1 MHLRSLGL
9 VLSLGSTLLAQAPS
23 ATTPG
28 PTPLSVYIDCEEYE
42 ACDFDFFRTEIT
54 AVNWV
59 RDRQVADVHIL
70 VTTQQTGAGGREY
83 SVNFLGLRQFSGIAD
98 TLKFVTQ
105 PAATGDEKRRGL
117 ARVLRLRLVRSLA
130 RTAAADRLT
139 IGFGE
144 AKQESAQTKP
154 TNDRWNYW
162 VFRTSL
168 NGYTNGEKT

>member
-1 MHLRSLGL
+1 MPFRSLGFA
-9 VLSLGSTLLAQAPS
+9 LSLGSTLLAQAPS
-23 ATTPG
+23 ATTAVQPAVA
-28 PTPLSVYIDCEEYE
+28 PVSVYIDCEEYE

-83 SVNFLGLRQFSGIAD
+83 TVHFLGLRQFAGLTD

-105 PAATGDEKRRGL
+105 PEATRDEKRRGL
-117 ARVLRLRLVRSLA
+117 ARVFRLGLVRYLA
-130 RTAAADRLT
+130 RTPAAGRLT

-144 AKQESAQTKP
+144 EKQESAQTKP

-168 NGYTNGEKT
+168 NGYTNG